1 VSGRGLAYMTRD
13 ADAITPFDQLP
24 GRDQR
29 WLQRACGVAL
39 TSTHTQRMG
48 AIAVRGGNPIHAAVN
63 RFRNH
68 PRVVVEWADGSVH
81 AEAAVIESCDAA
93 GSIVYVARIT
103 TGGNTAIAKPC
114 RACLLLLT
122 TAAVKR
128 VVWTEDNDAV
138 GIMSLG

>member
-1 VSGRGLAYMTRD
+1 MTRD
-13 ADAITPFDQLP
+13 ADQIIPVAQLQ

-39 TSTHTQRMG
+39 TSTHTHRLG
-48 AIAVRGGNPIHAAVN
+48 AIAVRGGNPNHTAVN

-68 PRVVVEWADGSVH
+68 PRVVDAWADCSVH
-81 AEAAVIESCDAA
+81 AEAALLESCDAA

-103 TGGNTAIAKPC
+103 TTGNVAIAKPC

-122 TAAVKR
+122 ASAVKR
-128 VVWTEDNDAV
+128 VVWTEDDDTA

>member
-1 VSGRGLAYMTRD
+1 MANRGTAYMTRK
-13 ADAITPFDQLP
+13 ADTVVPFMVLS

-39 TSTHTQRMG
+39 TSTHSQRMG
-48 AIAVRGGNPIHAAVN
+48 AIAVRGGNPLQTSVN

-68 PRVVVEWADGSVH
+68 PRVVTRWADCSVH
-81 AEAAVIESCDAA
+81 AEAALIETCDLA

-103 TGGNTAIAKPC
+103 TGGVAAIAKPC
-114 RACLLLLT
+114 QSCLLLLT
-122 TAAVKR
+122 TAGTKR
-128 VVWTEDNDAV
+128 VVWTENNDYA